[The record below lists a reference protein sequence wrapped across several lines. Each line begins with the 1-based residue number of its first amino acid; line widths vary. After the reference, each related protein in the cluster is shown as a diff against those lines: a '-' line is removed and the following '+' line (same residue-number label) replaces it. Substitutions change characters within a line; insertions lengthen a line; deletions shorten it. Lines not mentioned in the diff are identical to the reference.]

1 MTFFVVQV
9 FRCCAETVRWAFDAL
24 VIEPLQGLRAM
35 LAGVAQAGPE
45 LAQAAA
51 AATVEAIE
59 RHLGPAGQAR
69 VGQGGELVLAGAKRM
84 IPPAVVAA
92 GFWIYWNPSI
102 LYLASAA
109 WVLVLATCLVA
120 D

>member
-1 MTFFVVQV
+1 MSFVSQLL
-9 FRCCAETVRWAFDAL
+9 RCCADTARWALDAL
-24 VIEPLQGLRAM
+24 IIEPLQGLRAM

-51 AATVEAIE
+51 SATVDAIE
-59 RHLGPAGQAR
+59 RHLGPDGQVR
-69 VGQGGELVLAGAKRM
+69 VQQGSELILAGAKRM
-84 IPPAVVAA
+84 VPPAVVAA
-92 GFWIYWNPSI
+92 GFWIWWNPGI